1 MQRVT
6 ESNSHYQLWKS
17 AALPP
22 NSRAVDE
29 HVTFAPADGARRQCR
44 PPTRGGPGGAALCA
58 MVVAT
63 TVCRPAPGGHNVG
76 MIVMT
81 TMRADLG

>member
-29 HVTFAPADGARRQCR
+29 HVTFAPADGARRQCACR
-44 PPTRGGPGGAALCA
+44 RGGRPGGAVLCA
-58 MVVAT
+58 KVVAT